1 MPVSYGER
9 AGKNQKLVLW
19 EHCTCNTSFVGLAGD
34 QFPRYL
40 GEKAFSYCGEK
51 DENPCEARRPCARE
65 MMTRH
70 SSLELR
76 TKDLN
81 RRARL

>member
-1 MPVSYGER
+1 MPVSYRER
-9 AGKNQKLVLW
+9 DGKNQKLALW
-19 EHCTCNTSFVGLAGD
+19 EPCTCNTSFVGLAGD
-34 QFPRYL
+34 QFRRYL

-51 DENPCEARRPCARE
+51 DENLCEAQRPCARE

-70 SSLELR
+70 SSLELK

-81 RRARL
+81 SQARL